1 MQFSGLFQ
9 ALAGINAAVV
19 GLLLCLVVQMG
30 QKYVLS
36 GLDIVFIIAVI
47 ALLKSKVPVW
57 LTLISSFFSYY
68 GLLWL
73 LDHHGFFS

>member
-1 MQFSGLFQ
+1 
-9 ALAGINAAVV
+9 
-19 GLLLCLVVQMG
+19 MG

-47 ALLKSKVPVW
+47 ALLRSKIPVW
-57 LTLISSFFSYY
+57 LSLISSFFSYY

-73 LDHHGFFS
+73 LDYHGFFS